1 MKRTTGLLA
10 AALAAAVMLA
20 GCSPA
25 SKVPTT
31 LVSSTLAS
39 SKSAQTA
46 PIPTVAPSPVVATT
60 SPTPAPTS
68 TVAKAKGLVAGR
80 DLDPCRALA
89 MGVLANAGLRVTP
102 STATVVRRTDSKEAA
117 TALAPIDLDALYT
130 CGAGTDVTATIF
142 DHPNSAAARAA
153 VERDSSS
160 AADIATGSR
169 TRLSQRYA
177 TFGYMVDVPGTQ
189 TASVKWQHGDLQ
201 VDVLIEYTDQNLTQ
215 PAVLK
220 LLRDVVTFTDP
231 RLGAR

>member
-20 GCSPA
+20 GCGPA
-25 SKVPTT
+25 SNVPTT
-31 LVSSTLAS
+31 LSSSIQS
-39 SKSAQTA
+39 SPKSAQTA
-46 PIPTVAPSPVVATT
+46 STPTMAPSPVVTT
-60 SPTPAPTS
+60 TPPTPTPTS

-89 MGVLANAGLRVTP
+89 MGVLATAGFRVTP
-102 STATVVRRTDSKEAA
+102 STATIVRRTDSKEAA
-117 TALAPIDLDALYT
+117 TALVPVHLDALYT

-160 AADIATGSR
+160 AADIATGTR

-201 VDVLIEYTDQNLTQ
+201 VDVLIEYTDQNLTH
-215 PAVLK
+215 PTVLR
-220 LLRDVVTFTDP
+220 LLRDIVTFTDP